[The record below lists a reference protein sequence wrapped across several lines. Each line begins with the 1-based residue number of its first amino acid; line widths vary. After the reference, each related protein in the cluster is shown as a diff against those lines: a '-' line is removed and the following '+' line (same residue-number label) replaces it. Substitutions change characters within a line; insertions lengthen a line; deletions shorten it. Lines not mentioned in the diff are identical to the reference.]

1 MFSLMHIMCITRE
14 LKKQVQEEDRY
25 FSLFLKRN
33 KFIYYYHI
41 TQLVAANW
49 RIDLDTWIFVKTFQ
63 VSAFA
68 SPSLVLASSKHI
80 QRVCFILHYIP
91 TVTVKNRIWIKA

>member
-1 MFSLMHIMCITRE
+1 MFIVRINNAYPFFDW
-14 LKKQVQEEDRY
+14 KAY
-25 FSLFLKRN
+25 
-33 KFIYYYHI
+33 IYYY

-68 SPSLVLASSKHI
+68 SPPLVLASSKHI
-80 QRVCFILHYIP
+80 
-91 TVTVKNRIWIKA
+91 

>member
-1 MFSLMHIMCITRE
+1 MIQTKQIQIVRINNAYPIFDWKAWPYTIT
-14 LKKQVQEEDRY
+14 
-25 FSLFLKRN
+25 
-33 KFIYYYHI
+33 IYHYY
-41 TQLVAANW
+41 TQFVAANW

-80 QRVCFILHYIP
+80 
-91 TVTVKNRIWIKA
+91 

>member
-1 MFSLMHIMCITRE
+1 MAEALI
-14 LKKQVQEEDRY
+14 V
-25 FSLFLKRN
+25 RN
-33 KFIYYYHI
+33 NNAYPFFDWKAWPYTTIYYHYY

-49 RIDLDTWIFVKTFQ
+49 RIDLDTWIFVKIFQ

-80 QRVCFILHYIP
+80 
-91 TVTVKNRIWIKA
+91 